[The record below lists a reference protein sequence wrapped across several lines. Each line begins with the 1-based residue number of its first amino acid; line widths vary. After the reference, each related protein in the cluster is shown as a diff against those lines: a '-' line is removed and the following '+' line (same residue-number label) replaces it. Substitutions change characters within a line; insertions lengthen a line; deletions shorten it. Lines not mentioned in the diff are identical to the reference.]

1 MDELRLPTPPPIV
14 HAPKYR
20 LDAVQE
26 RVHLATVE
34 YPGPVNSLDNALE
47 SLGGLASVA
56 SSFNAS
62 TATPLELNLDRG
74 NRFSHP
80 VSAHIAHTNNIVCRV
95 VKRRRKK
102 PVRDAQGDIVDA
114 GMYQIQPIA
123 VEHRLARFRAMADYQ
138 YTPSRHAGGDP
149 TLDMAQAIEN
159 LDIDGIRKFEMPPPN
174 EEFPESAFFPPPTFS
189 RHSLPAIFDMHPAP
203 GTIRVTTD
211 AGVTR
216 LINGGRYKVRTVQSI
231 LHVQRQVPTGPEP
244 VLLTELGRDELSPLE
259 QKMHNLLQERPCWTR
274 TALLNQLSA
283 DDHKVI
289 NANKSC
295 WPMISYTFADGPFRD
310 LVIRYGYDPRT
321 DPEARFYQ
329 HIALRNLA
337 NVRTRAQPG
346 TRSQAQAGAA
356 SSRRADKAPTTSNLS
371 HEFDGEHVYGKIG
384 HFQLCDIS
392 DPLLKSLID
401 SPDGV
406 LSACSSDP
414 NEGWYAY
421 DYLEQIRQILRRKWQ
436 GLLNGVKVSTAECED
451 LLAWQLSKQSRAGQP
466 KRSRASMAGTGL
478 GANGGKGGKG
488 SGRRRGR
495 SGTGANSSDDDD
507 DSADSRSRDASSS
520 SSDSDT
526 RRGGRG
532 HTGAGSD
539 VWRSDQTSDDD
550 DSLDSADEAAYA
562 ARRRAQASASASG
575 TRTLRSNAG
584 ARRAASG
591 DDDDGGGDVDDNDD
605 GGGGGG
611 GEEEQDGS
619 PGPSSPSSMATGTPV
634 PRAGPSGAGPRK
646 KGSGVVVV
654 APWDRPKKKR
664 PSAKKPETEAELFAR
679 VNLAAARRSSQQ
691 RATSSSAAP
700 VPPPPPPAPRVDPE
714 TGEDMEEDSA

>member
-1 MDELRLPTPPPIV
+1 M
-14 HAPKYR
+14 
-20 LDAVQE
+20 
-26 RVHLATVE
+26 
-34 YPGPVNSLDNALE
+34 
-47 SLGGLASVA
+47 
-56 SSFNAS
+56 
-62 TATPLELNLDRG
+62 
-74 NRFSHP
+74 
-80 VSAHIAHTNNIVCRV
+80 
-95 VKRRRKK
+95 
-102 PVRDAQGDIVDA
+102 
-114 GMYQIQPIA
+114 
-123 VEHRLARFRAMADYQ
+123 
-138 YTPSRHAGGDP
+138 
-149 TLDMAQAIEN
+149 
-159 LDIDGIRKFEMPPPN
+159 
-174 EEFPESAFFPPPTFS
+174 
-189 RHSLPAIFDMHPAP
+189 
-203 GTIRVTTD
+203 
-211 AGVTR
+211 
-216 LINGGRYKVRTVQSI
+216 
-231 LHVQRQVPTGPEP
+231 
-244 VLLTELGRDELSPLE
+244 
-259 QKMHNLLQERPCWTR
+259 
-274 TALLNQLSA
+274 
-283 DDHKVI
+283 
-289 NANKSC
+289 
-295 WPMISYTFADGPFRD
+295 
-310 LVIRYGYDPRT
+310 
-321 DPEARFYQ
+321 
-329 HIALRNLA
+329 
-337 NVRTRAQPG
+337 
-346 TRSQAQAGAA
+346 
-356 SSRRADKAPTTSNLS
+356 
-371 HEFDGEHVYGKIG
+371 YGKIG

-591 DDDDGGGDVDDNDD
+591 DDDDDDGGDVDDNDD

-619 PGPSSPSSMATGTPV
+619 PGPSSPSSMATGTPG

-646 KGSGVVVV
+646 KSSGVVV

-664 PSAKKPETEAELFAR
+664 PSAKKPETEAELVSRSVDSLAPTSLLTYCDDAVDTRTSRGLIPVEFAPPFDQFAR

-700 VPPPPPPAPRVDPE
+700 VPPPPPPPRVDPE